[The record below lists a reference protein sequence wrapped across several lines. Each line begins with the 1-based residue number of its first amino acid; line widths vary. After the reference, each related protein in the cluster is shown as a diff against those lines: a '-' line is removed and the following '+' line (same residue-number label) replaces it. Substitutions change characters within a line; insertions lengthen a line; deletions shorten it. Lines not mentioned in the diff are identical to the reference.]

1 MIFKFYYMEKKDN
14 FIIGFIG
21 AAVIFIVLYSI
32 INLFTGFTYFSRSSD
47 SLWVYML
54 PLIVDLVLARFMLV
68 KWNMENTGRGMMFV
82 TLVGIVSVMFFVL
95 K

>member
-1 MIFKFYYMEKKDN
+1 MEKKDN

-54 PLIVDLVLARFMLV
+54 PLIVDLILARFMLV
-68 KWNMENTGRGMMFV
+68 KWNMENTGKGMMFV

>member
-1 MIFKFYYMEKKDN
+1 MEKKDN

-21 AAVIFIVLYSI
+21 AAVIFIVLYSV

>member
-1 MIFKFYYMEKKDN
+1 MEKKDN

-68 KWNMENTGRGMMFV
+68 KWNMENTGKGMMFV

>member
-1 MIFKFYYMEKKDN
+1 MEKKDN

-21 AAVIFIVLYSI
+21 AIVIFIVLYSI
-32 INLFTGFTYFSRSSD
+32 LNLFTGFSYFSQDRE

-54 PLIVDLVLARFMLV
+54 SLIPDLILARFMLV
-68 KWNMENTGRGMMFV
+68 KWNMEKTGKGMMLL
-82 TLVGIVSVMFFVL
+82 TLLGIILVMFFVL

>member
-1 MIFKFYYMEKKDN
+1 MEKKDN

-21 AAVIFIVLYSI
+21 ASVIFIVLYSI
-32 INLFTGFTYFSRSSD
+32 INLFTSFTYFSRSSD

-54 PLIVDLVLARFMLV
+54 PLIVDLILARFMLV
-68 KWNMENTGRGMMFV
+68 KWNMENTGKGMMFV

>member
-1 MIFKFYYMEKKDN
+1 MEKKDN

-32 INLFTGFTYFSRSSD
+32 INLFAGFTYFSRSSD

>member
-1 MIFKFYYMEKKDN
+1 MEKKDN

-54 PLIVDLVLARFMLV
+54 PLIVDLILARFMLV